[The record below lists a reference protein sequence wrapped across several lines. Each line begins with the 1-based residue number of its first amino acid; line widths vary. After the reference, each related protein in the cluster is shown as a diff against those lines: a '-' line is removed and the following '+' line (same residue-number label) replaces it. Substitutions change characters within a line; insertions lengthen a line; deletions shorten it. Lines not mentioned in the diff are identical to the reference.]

1 MTSKLTYLGAIGL
14 AATSIVAAGP
24 AYAAGTAAGAS
35 ITNTATVDYQ
45 VGGVSQGQQSASNTF
60 VVDRMINLTVIDLD
74 GATTNVVPGQA
85 NAVTTF
91 RLTNNSNETL
101 DFALAATQPVGG
113 AGAHS
118 GPADNF
124 DLPALSIYRDTNGNN
139 TYDAGTDVLVTYADE
154 LAADSSVVLFVVGN
168 IPASR
173 VNGDRA
179 VVQLRATAREGG
191 ASGSLGAAIT
201 QTTGA
206 NTAAKDTVFADTAGA
221 NDAARD
227 GAHSA
232 ADDFTVQTAT
242 LAVAKSSRVISDPIN
257 GTTNPK
263 LIPGAVVEYCIAV
276 GNSGGA
282 PATSVVINDPVPA
295 QLTFNAGTIL
305 LGGTYTGTV
314 PSGTCDFN
322 GTAGGSYTGTTVS
335 GTIASIAAGAS
346 STLVF
351 RATVN

>member
-1 MTSKLTYLGAIGL
+1 MTSKLTYWGVIGL
-14 AATSIVAAGP
+14 AAASAAASP
-24 AYAAGTAAGAS
+24 AYAAGTTAGAS
-35 ITNTATVDYQ
+35 IQNTATVTFQ
-45 VGGVSQGQQSASNTF
+45 VGGVSQGSQTASDTF
-60 VVDRMINLTVIDLD
+60 LVDRVINLNVIDLD
-74 GATTNVVPGQA
+74 GATTTVVPGQA

-91 RLTNNSNETL
+91 RLTNTSNETL
-101 DFALAATQPVGG
+101 DFALAVTQPVGG
-113 AGAHS
+113 AGAHP

-124 DLPALSIYRDTNGNN
+124 NVPAVPIYRDTNGNN
-139 TYDAGTDVLVTYADE
+139 TYDAGTDTLVTYVDE
-154 LAADSSVVLFVVGN
+154 LAADASVVLFVVAN
-168 IPASR
+168 IPAGQ
-173 VNGDRA
+173 VNNDRA

-191 ASGSLGAAIT
+191 TANAQGVAIT

-206 NTAAKDTVFADTAGA
+206 NTASKDTVFADTAGV
-221 NDAARD
+221 NDAVRD
-227 GAHSA
+227 GSHSA
-232 ADDFTVQTAT
+232 ADDYTVQTAT
-242 LAVAKSSRVISDPIN
+242 LAVAKTSRVISDPVN

-282 PATSVVINDPVPA
+282 PATSVTITDPVPG
-295 QLTFNAGTIL
+295 QLTFNTGSIL
-305 LGGTYTGTV
+305 LGGSYTGTV
-314 PSGTCDFN
+314 PSGTCDYN

>member
-1 MTSKLTYLGAIGL
+1 MTSKLTNWGVIGL
-14 AATSIVAAGP
+14 ATASVVLASP
-24 AYAAGTAAGAS
+24 AYAAGTTAGTS
-35 ITNTATVDYQ
+35 IQNTATVDYQ
-45 VGGVSQGQQSASNTF
+45 VGGVSQTPQSASNTF
-60 VVDRMINLTVIDLD
+60 VVDRVINLTVIDLD

-85 NAVTTF
+85 TAVTTF

-113 AGAHS
+113 AGAHA
-118 GPADNF
+118 GPMDNF
-124 DLPALSIYRDTNGNN
+124 NVPAVPIYRDTNGNN
-139 TYDAGTDVLVTYADE
+139 TYDAGTDTLVTYVDE
-154 LAADSSVVLFVVGN
+154 LAADSSVTLFVVAS
-168 IPASR
+168 IPAGQ
-173 VNGDRA
+173 VNNDRA

-191 ASGSLGAAIT
+191 TAGSQGVAIT

-206 NTAAKDTVFADTAGA
+206 NTAAKDTVFADTAGV

-232 ADDFTVQTAT
+232 ADDYTVQTAT
-242 LAVAKSSRVISDPIN
+242 LAVSKSSRVISDPVN
-257 GTTNPK
+257 GTSNPK

-314 PSGTCDFN
+314 PTGTCDFN